1 MKKIIHDMIEKGLL
15 NQLHQKWKSPKQDCK
30 PLIRKRK
37 AISIEKL
44 ATVFSI
50 LLFGI
55 VVASIISFLEIFSVH
70 KFSYD
75 TSKIQTLDQYR
86 KDVQNIENLISELDD
101 TLLKKDVQKLLLII
115 HKLYMKKYSVKE

>member
-1 MKKIIHDMIEKGLL
+1 MIEKGLL

>member
-1 MKKIIHDMIEKGLL
+1 MIEKGLL

-55 VVASIISFLEIFSVH
+55 VIASIISFLEIYSVH

-75 TSKIQTLDQYR
+75 AAKIQTLNQYK
-86 KDVQNIENLISELDD
+86 KDVQNIENLIPELDD
-101 TLLKKDVQKLLLII
+101 TLLKKDVLKMLFII
-115 HKLYMKKYSVKE
+115 RKLYMKKYSVKE

>member
-1 MKKIIHDMIEKGLL
+1 MIEKGLL

-55 VVASIISFLEIFSVH
+55 VIASIISFLEIYSVH
-70 KFSYD
+70 KFSYA
-75 TSKIQTLDQYR
+75 KIQTLDQYK
-86 KDVQNIENLISELDD
+86 KDVQNIENLIPKLDD
-101 TLLKKDVQKLLLII
+101 TLLKKDVQMMLFII
-115 HKLYMKKYSVKE
+115 RRLYMKKYSVKE

>member
-1 MKKIIHDMIEKGLL
+1 MIEKGLL

-30 PLIRKRK
+30 SLIRKRK

-55 VVASIISFLEIFSVH
+55 VIASIISFLETFSVH

-75 TSKIQTLDQYR
+75 ATKIQTLDQYK
-86 KDVQNIENLISELDD
+86 KDVQNIENLIPELDD
-101 TLLKKDVQKLLLII
+101 TLLKKDVLKMLFII
-115 HKLYMKKYSVKE
+115 RKLYMKKYSVKE